1 MASLYDGN
9 VSVYTD
15 SPQTELPGAE
25 EITTNVIVTCH
36 YDDDNDRDGLR
47 ENNVTITLLASDGSS
62 YQKNMRYING
72 GRVEFDGLIR
82 SIDGKEVTYELTA
95 DLPGGYRLASTGSE
109 KTEDGNI
116 EISAEFYHKP
126 ATKSIRISKTWD
138 DKDDVD
144 GIRPESITV
153 KLTGSDGSSFTKKLY
168 ANNNWTATADNLYAC
183 YDHGKEM
190 KYTVEEVSVDGY
202 TGTVEET
209 SDGNFEL
216 TNVHTQELRTLTVT
230 AAWNDDDNRD
240 GIRPDSIKVVLTG
253 SDGSKSEG
261 VIKKSDDWEYE
272 FKNIPVNADGT
283 AISYSLSQTVP
294 EGYTGKVTVAQG
306 TKGFVVTNT
315 HTVSKQDITV
325 KQIWSDDNNRDGIRP
340 DRLKAALKGSDGEEY
355 TLKLSEDNDW
365 TVTFKNLPVY
375 YSSGK
380 KISYSLSEI
389 TASGYSTTTQASSDG
404 LSYTVTNTHSP
415 ERRDITVYK
424 KWNDSNDADGLRK
437 DVSLTLTGSDG
448 SKYTGKILKDSA
460 DQEYVFKNLYC
471 YANGEEIKY
480 SIAEQEMA
488 GYTAKIAEAKD
499 GFTITN
505 THAVSEAAK
514 QEDDEADSTDKWTA
528 DDDASDDSTEKV
540 IGVPKTGDAFYYVL
554 FSIMGL
560 AAVLAGVGTYLHV
573 KRRGDGADE

>member
-1 MASLYDGN
+1 M
-9 VSVYTD
+9 
-15 SPQTELPGAE
+15 
-25 EITTNVIVTCH
+25 
-36 YDDDNDRDGLR
+36 
-47 ENNVTITLLASDGSS
+47 
-62 YQKNMRYING
+62 
-72 GRVEFDGLIR
+72 
-82 SIDGKEVTYELTA
+82 
-95 DLPGGYRLASTGSE
+95 
-109 KTEDGNI
+109 
-116 EISAEFYHKP
+116 
-126 ATKSIRISKTWD
+126 
-138 DKDDVD
+138 
-144 GIRPESITV
+144 
-153 KLTGSDGSSFTKKLY
+153 
-168 ANNNWTATADNLYAC
+168 
-183 YDHGKEM
+183 
-190 KYTVEEVSVDGY
+190 
-202 TGTVEET
+202 
-209 SDGNFEL
+209 
-216 TNVHTQELRTLTVT
+216 
-230 AAWNDDDNRD
+230 
-240 GIRPDSIKVVLTG
+240 
-253 SDGSKSEG
+253 
-261 VIKKSDDWEYE
+261 
-272 FKNIPVNADGT
+272 
-283 AISYSLSQTVP
+283 P

-340 DRLKAALKGSDGEEY
+340 DRLKVALKGSDGEEY

-424 KWNDSNDADGLRK
+424 KWDDSNDSDGLRK

-488 GYTAKIAEAKD
+488 GYTAKITEAKD

-505 THAVSEAAK
+505 AHTVSEAAK

-528 DDDASDDSTEKV
+528 EDDASDDNTEKV

-554 FSIMGL
+554 FSLMGL
-560 AAVLAGVGTYLHV
+560 AAILASVGIYLHV
-573 KRRGDGADE
+573 KCRGDGADE